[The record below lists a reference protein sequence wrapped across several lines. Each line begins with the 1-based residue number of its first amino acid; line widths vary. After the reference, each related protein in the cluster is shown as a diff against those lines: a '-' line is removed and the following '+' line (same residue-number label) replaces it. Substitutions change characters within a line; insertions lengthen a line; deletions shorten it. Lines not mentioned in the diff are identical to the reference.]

1 MASKLYSMTPKEI
14 VAELD
19 KYIIGQKEA
28 KKSVAIALRNRY
40 RRSLLSE
47 EMREEITPK
56 NILMMGPTGCGKT
69 EIARRLAK
77 LMDAPFVKVEAT
89 KFTEVG
95 YVGRDVDSMVRD
107 LVEASMRVTKQS
119 KLEEK
124 YSVADKIVEEKLV
137 EAIIPGKNKKKPG
150 QPKNPFDFLMN
161 SGGYTSQKQQYLDS
175 QTAKEEAAPED
186 NSVEMARQQVREQL
200 RQGLLEEQYVEIEV
214 TDTPKG
220 NQLDMSNEGMSI
232 AIGNIFGDMM
242 PQKTKKK
249 NCKVKDARKIL
260 REQEA
265 QKLIDMDLVTDEA
278 IENAEQNGIIFIDE
292 IDKIARKSDNPSI
305 TRDVSGEGVQQG
317 LLKLLEGTMVNV
329 PPKGGRKHPDQDYIH
344 VDTKN
349 ILFICGGAF
358 DGIERKIAQRL
369 NTHVVGYNSVQNVAK
384 VDKKDLMKY
393 ILPQDLKS
401 FGLIPEIIGRLP
413 VLTYLNPLDR
423 DALRKILVEPKNS
436 IVKQYMKLFEMDGIK
451 LSFTEEALDF
461 MVDKAVEYKLGARG
475 LRSIVEAVM
484 TDAMFE
490 VPSKKIKKFEVT
502 LDYAKGQ
509 LDKAHLGQLESA

>member
-19 KYIIGQKEA
+19 KYIIGQNEA

-47 EMREEITPK
+47 ELREEITPK

-124 YSVADKIVEEKLV
+124 YEIADKIVEERIV
-137 EAIIPGKNKKKPG
+137 EAIIPGKNKKKPAASR
-150 QPKNPFDFLMN
+150 NPFDFIMN
-161 SGGYTSQKQQYLDS
+161 SGGYTSQKQQYLES
-175 QTAKEEAAPED
+175 QAAKEAAAGSTQED
-186 NSVEMARQQVREQL
+186 MDVEMAREQVRQQL
-200 RQGLLEEQYVEIEV
+200 RQGLLEEQYIEIEV
-214 TDTPKG
+214 VAAPKG

-242 PQKTKKK
+242 PEKTKKK
-249 NCKVKDARKIL
+249 NVKVKDARKIL

-265 QKLIDMDLVTDEA
+265 QKLIDMDTVTDEA

-292 IDKIARKSDNPSI
+292 IDKIASGNGCMTSGA
-305 TRDVSGEGVQQG
+305 DVSREGVQRDILPIVEGSVINTKYGPVKTDHILFIGAGAFHVAKPTDLIPELQG
-317 LLKLLEGTMVNV
+317 RFPIRVELESLTKEDFVQILTKPENALTKQHKALLETEGCEVEFTEGAIDQIAALSFKMNDQTENIGARRLHTVMEKLLE
-329 PPKGGRKHPDQDYIH
+329 DISF
-344 VDTKN
+344 N
-349 ILFICGGAF
+349 ISDMGEEKITIDEAYVKERFKET
-358 DGIERKIAQRL
+358 IEEE
-369 NTHVVGYNSVQNVAK
+369 
-384 VDKKDLMKY
+384 DLDRY
-393 ILPQDLKS
+393 IL
-401 FGLIPEIIGRLP
+401 
-413 VLTYLNPLDR
+413 
-423 DALRKILVEPKNS
+423 
-436 IVKQYMKLFEMDGIK
+436 
-451 LSFTEEALDF
+451 
-461 MVDKAVEYKLGARG
+461 
-475 LRSIVEAVM
+475 
-484 TDAMFE
+484 
-490 VPSKKIKKFEVT
+490 
-502 LDYAKGQ
+502 
-509 LDKAHLGQLESA
+509 

>member
-19 KYIIGQKEA
+19 KYIIGQNEA

-47 EMREEITPK
+47 ELREEITPK

-124 YSVADKIVEEKLV
+124 YEIADKIVEERIV
-137 EAIIPGKNKKKPG
+137 EAIIPGKNKKKPAASR
-150 QPKNPFDFLMN
+150 NPFDFIMN
-161 SGGYTSQKQQYLDS
+161 SGGYTSQKQQYLES
-175 QTAKEEAAPED
+175 QAAKEAAAGPTQED
-186 NSVEMARQQVREQL
+186 MDVEMAREQVRQQL
-200 RQGLLEEQYVEIEV
+200 RQGLLEEQYIEIEV
-214 TDTPKG
+214 VAAPKG

-242 PQKTKKK
+242 PEKTKKK
-249 NCKVKDARKIL
+249 NVKVKDARKIL

-265 QKLIDMDLVTDEA
+265 QKLIDMDTVTDEA

-292 IDKIARKSDNPSI
+292 IDKIASGNGRMTSGA
-305 TRDVSGEGVQQG
+305 DVSREGVQRDILPIVEGSVINTKYGPVKTDHILFIGAGAFHVAKPTDLIPELQG
-317 LLKLLEGTMVNV
+317 RFPIRVELESLTKEDFVQILTKPENALTKQHKALLETEGCEVEFTEGAIDQIAALSFKMNDQTENIGARRLHTVMEKLLE
-329 PPKGGRKHPDQDYIH
+329 DISF
-344 VDTKN
+344 N
-349 ILFICGGAF
+349 ISDMGEEKITIDEAYVKERFKET
-358 DGIERKIAQRL
+358 IE
-369 NTHVVGYNSVQNVAK
+369 
-384 VDKKDLMKY
+384 DEDLDRY
-393 ILPQDLKS
+393 IL
-401 FGLIPEIIGRLP
+401 
-413 VLTYLNPLDR
+413 
-423 DALRKILVEPKNS
+423 
-436 IVKQYMKLFEMDGIK
+436 
-451 LSFTEEALDF
+451 
-461 MVDKAVEYKLGARG
+461 
-475 LRSIVEAVM
+475 
-484 TDAMFE
+484 
-490 VPSKKIKKFEVT
+490 
-502 LDYAKGQ
+502 
-509 LDKAHLGQLESA
+509 